1 MATSCLVMR
10 FHSKGE
16 RTLSVSPICVGG
28 TRAFHN
34 SDAVAQPANNFEV
47 EKAFDFKRVCLGHR
61 LSKYKM
67 TR

>member
-47 EKAFDFKRVCLGHR
+47 EKAFDFKRVC
-61 LSKYKM
+61 
-67 TR
+67 